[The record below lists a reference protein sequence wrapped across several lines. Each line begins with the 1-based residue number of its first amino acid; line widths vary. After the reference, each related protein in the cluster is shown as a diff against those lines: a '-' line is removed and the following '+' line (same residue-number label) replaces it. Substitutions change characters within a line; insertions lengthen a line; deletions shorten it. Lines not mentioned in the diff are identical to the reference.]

1 MVTVGA
7 ELWIVT
13 DAVPLLLLES
23 VAVTVKVPVVVPA
36 VYRPL
41 LLIVPPVADQV
52 TGRPAL
58 SVAVNCCVPPVGK
71 MTVAGLTV
79 TVGAELWIVID
90 AVPLLLLESLAVT
103 VTVPVVVPA
112 VYRPPLL
119 IVPPVADHVTGRPA
133 LSVAVNCCVPPV
145 GKMTVAGLTVTVGA
159 ELWIVIDAVPLLLLE
174 SLAVTVTVPVVVPA
188 VYRPPLL

>member
-23 VAVTVKVPVVVPA
+23 VAVTVNVPVVVPA

-58 SVAVNCCVPPVGK
+58 SVAVNCCVLPVCK
-71 MTVAGLTV
+71 TTEAGLTV
-79 TVGAELWIVID
+79 TVPAE
-90 AVPLLLLESLAVT
+90 PPVT
-103 VTVPVVVPA
+103 VMFVCVV
-112 VYRPPLL
+112 
-119 IVPPVADHVTGRPA
+119 
-133 LSVAVNCCVPPV
+133 
-145 GKMTVAGLTVTVGA
+145 
-159 ELWIVIDAVPLLLLE
+159 
-174 SLAVTVTVPVVVPA
+174 
-188 VYRPPLL
+188 